1 MRSALRMTGKVMV
14 GAVLVVVALYGVLWA
29 INAHDQAPSAKVQ
42 AFHAERMRRPAL
54 AEADN
59 AFVYLSG
66 IDAEEGQDPRQ
77 VGAARIKWLASTAG
91 RGAPGLPGGKRGLR
105 KARSQ
110 AVQQLAGTCSQD
122 AKACAEALPASDAA
136 LTQWLADESWLLER
150 YHALIQHAGW
160 RDPDAADIAL
170 VLPPYQYA
178 LDGQQLLLLQAWQ
191 RARGGD
197 AAAAQTMLDS
207 DLLFWRRVLRESD
220 LLVSKGIAAA
230 AIRRHF
236 ALGNLVLREQAI
248 VPPAGWA
255 VPFTVEERSMRRALA
270 GELRL
275 VEGATDS
282 ALASAVPAQTWLE
295 RVIYALQAPFF
306 KRQATINLIAAD
318 YEVLAAVSER
328 PLPEIPDALAEAQK
342 NTAAVGRGW
351 LYNPT
356 GHLLQQVGSGT
367 LLYGDYLFQ
376 FADLEGLRRTAWTT
390 ADLRTR
396 GQDRA
401 GMTAAL
407 ATAPLRD
414 PYGGE
419 PLRWSAAQDAVVFDA
434 RAKQLDQ
441 SRLWVIY

>member
-1 MRSALRMTGKVMV
+1 MTGKVV
-14 GAVLVVVALYGVLWA
+14 LGGVLAVIALYGALWA
-29 INAHDQAPSAKVQ
+29 LNARDQAPSAQVQ
-42 AFHAERMRRPAL
+42 GFHAERARRPVL
-54 AEADN
+54 ADADN

-66 IDAEEGQDPRQ
+66 MGAAKGEDPQQ
-77 VGAARIKWLASTAG
+77 VGAAHIKRLA
-91 RGAPGLPGGKRGLR
+91 GAARQETLALPGGAPALR
-105 KARSQ
+105 KARSP
-110 AVQQLAGTCSQD
+110 AVQQLASICSQD
-122 AKACAEALPASDAA
+122 AKACAEALPTSDAT
-136 LTQWLADESWLLER
+136 LTQWLASEGWWLER

-160 RDPDAADIAL
+160 RDADAADIAL
-170 VLPPYQYA
+170 VFPPYQHA

-191 RARGGD
+191 RAHAGD
-197 AAAAQTMLDS
+197 AAAAQALLDS

-220 LLVSKGIAAA
+220 LLVSKSIAAA

-248 VPPAGWA
+248 APPAGWA
-255 VPFTVEERSMRRALA
+255 VPFTVQERSMRRALA

-282 ALASAVPAQTWLE
+282 ALASAAPAQTGLE

-328 PLPEIPDALAEAQK
+328 PLPELPDALAQAQK
-342 NTAAVGRGW
+342 NTATVGPGW

-367 LLYGDYLFQ
+367 LRYGDYLFQ

-401 GMTAAL
+401 GMTAVLTA
-407 ATAPLRD
+407 APLRD

-434 RAKQLDQ
+434 RAKRFGP